1 MTLAKLKLPK
11 ILNTRWLER
20 QQTTIL
26 SAALVITTANILS
39 SLSGLVRE
47 RALISA
53 FFNTYQSQLELEAFQ
68 LAFQVPDALFQLI
81 VLGALSAAFI
91 PIFIRLK
98 KKNNDDA
105 FCMTSVVM
113 NWLLIAFGLVSL
125 VIFIWA
131 RPITLWR
138 TGSGF
143 TSDQVDVVVTA
154 TRIMLFAQILFA
166 ISNFFSG
173 ILQSYRRFIIPAI
186 APILYNLGIIIGALT
201 LKNTFGIQAASL
213 GVVIGALL
221 HMLIQLPFVVKLG
234 FRWKPLFNLNV
245 NGVKELFKLMPPRVM
260 SYTLNEFQ
268 KLILGFLTTS
278 IGGLSFFSIRLAM
291 KLMVIPIRLFGVP
304 IGQASLSFLAHE
316 SDRKNRFRQTL
327 VQSIHQ
333 VSFLAVPAAV
343 LLLILRVP
351 IVRLVFG
358 TKNLPWSTT
367 LLISKAVIFLALSVA
382 AQAVVQLVIRAFH
395 ALEDTLTPFIV
406 TTITVVIWAGLSAL
420 GVLHFHQGTVFLA
433 AMISLT
439 AFLELGLFLVFL
451 EKKVKKI
458 ITPIFF
464 WHELKIAATGFLMAV
479 FLYLPFRILDELIF
493 DTSKT
498 IELIALTVVTATI
511 GGLVY
516 VYFSALFN
524 IPELTLLTKVV
535 NLFKRKK
542 RKALPP
548 PPEIVVETTS
558 DETLS

>member
-1 MTLAKLKLPK
+1 MRLPK
-11 ILNTRWLER
+11 ILNARWLEK

-39 SLSGLVRE
+39 SLSGLIRE
-47 RALISA
+47 RSLISA
-53 FFNTYQSQLELEAFQ
+53 FFNTPQSQLELEAFQ

-98 KKNNDDA
+98 KKNTEDA

-113 NWLLIAFGLVSL
+113 NWLLVAFGLVSL

-143 TSDQVDVVVTA
+143 TSSQVDVVVTA
-154 TRIMLFAQILFA
+154 TRIMLFAQMLFA

-173 ILQSYRRFIIPAI
+173 ILQSYRRFIIPAV
-186 APILYNLGIIIGALT
+186 APILYNLGIIIGALS
-201 LKNTFGIQAASL
+201 LKNTFGIQAASI
-213 GVVIGALL
+213 GVVIGAFL
-221 HMLIQLPFVVKLG
+221 HMFIQLPFVVKLG
-234 FRWKPLFNLNV
+234 FRWKPLFGLHTK
-245 NGVKELFKLMPPRVM
+245 GVKELFKLMPPRVM

-316 SDRKNRFRQTL
+316 SDHKNRFRQTL

-382 AQAVVQLVIRAFH
+382 AQAIVQLIVRAFH
-395 ALEDTLTPFIV
+395 ALEDTFTPFLV
-406 TTITVVIWAGLSAL
+406 TTVTVATWAVTSAV
-420 GVLHFHQGTVFLA
+420 GVFYFNQQTVFLA
-433 AMISLT
+433 VTIAVT
-439 AFLELGLFLVFL
+439 AFVELGLFLVFL
-451 EKKVKKI
+451 EKKIKKI
-458 ITPIFF
+458 ITPLFF
-464 WHELKIAATGFLMAV
+464 WHELKIVAAGFLMAV
-479 FLYLPFRILDELIF
+479 FLYLPFRILDELVF
-493 DTSKT
+493 DTTKT
-498 IELIALTVVTATI
+498 VELIALTVTTATI

-516 VYFSALFN
+516 VYFSALFD
-524 IPELTLLTKVV
+524 IPELVLLTKVV
-535 NLFKRKK
+535 NLIKRKK
-542 RKALPP
+542 TKALPP
-548 PPEIVVETTS
+548 PTEIMVDVTS